1 MRERLDRRT
10 DRTAVDDRISRIG
23 DVRRRLRGD
32 IKLGIAAD
40 EGEGTTGESDSDAS
54 RQARRRENRIRRTDA
69 AQPRD
74 HGLLRGHDVN
84 DALFI
89 IPRHSTDMAAKLR
102 TRARVEGGLFLAVG

>member
-40 EGEGTTGESDSDAS
+40 EGEGTTGESDSDGS
-54 RQARRRENRIRRTDA
+54 READA
-69 AQPRD
+69 EKIGYGVPMQ
-74 HGLLRGHDVN
+74 RGR
-84 DALFI
+84 ATTACF
-89 IPRHSTDMAAKLR
+89 AAM
-102 TRARVEGGLFLAVG
+102 T